1 MLLPVGQNFL
11 QLLYADDL
19 LLLCKARISEVFYSS
34 GVLGKVLFVVWP
46 SNKQGKSG
54 FLYLKGS
61 IANLFSRLVSIM
73 TFFKDEN
80 KILRM

>member
-1 MLLPVGQNFL
+1 MGYLEKFCLWSGQ
-11 QLLYADDL
+11 A
-19 LLLCKARISEVFYSS
+19 I
-34 GVLGKVLFVVWP
+34 
-46 SNKQGKSG
+46 NKGKSG